1 MHPLG
6 YRGTARRR
14 PPLPPPPPL
23 PPSRPLTHASPHP
36 HPSAGELVPSAS
48 RTVYNASMI
57 AARPQQKQQKLALL
71 LVLGSGIAEGGGGSE
86 RGSDGDD
93 APAVAAFTAAIK
105 QECRPH
111 TVT

>member
-1 MHPLG
+1 MPSAA
-6 YRGTARRR
+6 ARRQTAPAAAHLHLPS
-14 PPLPPPPPL
+14 PPLTPHL
-23 PPSRPLTHASPHP
+23 QPHP
-36 HPSAGELVPSAS
+36 FAGELVPSAS

>member
-1 MHPLG
+1 MPSAA
-6 YRGTARRR
+6 ARRQTAPAAAHLHLPS
-14 PPLPPPPPL
+14 PPL
-23 PPSRPLTHASPHP
+23 TPHP
-36 HPSAGELVPSAS
+36 FAGELVPSAS